1 MNWFTE
7 IDDTCS
13 LECLHLTVRIIGE
26 VDILILSSCFRLP
39 PTGFS
44 FPFDEIKNAV
54 PIFCIHFNCVNQRV
68 YTLSDR

>member
-7 IDDTCS
+7 IDDTY
-13 LECLHLTVRIIGE
+13 LPEYLHLTIRIVGG
-26 VDILILSSCFRLP
+26 VDILILSSCFQLP
-39 PTGFS
+39 PPGFS

-54 PIFCIHFNCVNQRV
+54 PDFCIHFSCVNPQV